1 MKSEEYTDEVFWDQI
16 RSDSH
21 TFLAFWSHT
30 CPPCKMMAPV
40 FERLGKRYQGSIE
53 FVAVSTYDRPDLA
66 KKFGISSTPTFILA
80 RKGKALRRFYGVM
93 REQALAEQLSAFAPP
108 TAPPDLGGSG
118 LLGRIAGLFR
128 RN

>member
-108 TAPPDLGGSG
+108 TAPPELGGSG

>member
-1 MKSEEYTDEVFWDQI
+1 MKSEDYSDDAFWDQV

-30 CPPCKMMAPV
+30 CPPCKVMAPV
-40 FERLGKRYQGSIE
+40 FERLGKRFQGSIE
-53 FVAVSTYDRPDLA
+53 FVAVSTYDRPDMA

-80 RKGKALRRFYGVM
+80 RRGKALRRFYGVI
-93 REQALAEQLSAFAPP
+93 REQALAEQLSTYAPP
-108 TAPPDLGGSG
+108 TAPPDVGGSG
-118 LLGRIAGLFR
+118 LLARIAGIFR

>member
-1 MKSEEYTDEVFWDQI
+1 MKSEDYSDDAFWDQV

-30 CPPCKMMAPV
+30 CPPCKVMAPV
-40 FERLGKRYQGSIE
+40 FERLGKRFQGSIE
-53 FVAVSTYDRPDLA
+53 FVAVSTYDRPDMA

-80 RKGKALRRFYGVM
+80 RRGKALRRFYGVI
-93 REQALAEQLSAFAPP
+93 REQALAEQLSAYAPP
-108 TAPPDLGGSG
+108 TAPPDVGGSG
-118 LLGRIAGLFR
+118 LIARIAGVFR